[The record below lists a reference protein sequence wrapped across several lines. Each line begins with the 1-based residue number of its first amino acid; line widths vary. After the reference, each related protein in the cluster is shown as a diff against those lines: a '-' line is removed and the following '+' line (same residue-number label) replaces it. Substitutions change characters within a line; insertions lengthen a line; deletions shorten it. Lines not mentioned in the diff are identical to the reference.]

1 MNNFDKFCLISEGFD
16 RHRRSRIEIVFRIL
30 NLIARAGSVRKT
42 YIMQHANLNSRSF
55 KSYVE
60 DTLLAMHF
68 LKKEEVGGQTLYSI
82 TVYGIY
88 MLALLRLLASVNIF
102 EGKKVLVSRTI
113 YNAFLRKISSTLTNL
128 GLKHELVADES
139 EQGIAVMRIQCPASI
154 VKLVILDKSRKYIAL
169 LEAGAAIIGEDR
181 VYSEER
187 SSKVFVIQ
195 LGDVQHNLYTF
206 ITEPTSYKPLENI
219 IAIILK
225 TTPDIVQEGI
235 ETVLKHLNC
244 T

>member
-1 MNNFDKFCLISEGFD
+1 MNNFDKFWLISEGFD
-16 RHRRSRIEIVFRIL
+16 HHRRSTIEIIFRIL
-30 NLIARAGSVRKT
+30 NLLARVGSVRKT

-60 DTLLAMHF
+60 DTLLTMHF
-68 LKKEEVGGQTLYSI
+68 LKKEEVNGQILYSI
-82 TVYGIY
+82 TVYGMY

-102 EGKKVLVSRTI
+102 EGKKVSASRTI
-113 YNAFLRKISSTLTNL
+113 YNAFLRKISSTLVNL

-139 EQGIAVMRIQCPASI
+139 EQGIAVMRIQCPTST
-154 VKLVILDKSRKYIAL
+154 VKLVVLDKSRKWIAL
-169 LEAGAAIIGEDR
+169 LEAGVAIVGEDHA
-181 VYSEER
+181 YSGER
-187 SSKVFVIQ
+187 SSKIFVIQ
-195 LGDVQHNLYTF
+195 LGDVQYNLYTL
-206 ITEPTSYKPLENI
+206 ITQSTSYEPLENI

-235 ETVLKHLNC
+235 ETVLKRLNC